1 MHSAN
6 GIFWQETHLQKALT
20 AQQFYGT
27 AEARAIPIPEVQ
39 SVDERYCKLYTPD
52 FKLPKQYIHIQGG
65 HKIRVWNQ
73 WPWMWTIAVGKAC
86 QSAFAFVTMSGTQF
100 NDCTVW
106 VISAWF
112 TAI

>member
-1 MHSAN
+1 MSKDCFVLGIDLKSLMHSAN
-6 GIFWQETHLQKALT
+6 DIFWQETHLQKALT

-65 HKIRVWNQ
+65 HKIRVE
-73 WPWMWTIAVGKAC
+73 TSDREC
-86 QSAFAFVTMSGTQF
+86 EQSR
-100 NDCTVW
+100 
-106 VISAWF
+106 
-112 TAI
+112 